1 MFLIRLE
8 LSLQPTV
15 PWPPLKTSSICPNS
29 KKHMFSWAS
38 IFVPHIESEGQTVQ
52 TVRTTVIVVWT
63 LMSVVQTYRLCT
75 VPAWTME
82 SAVITHSVKVGR
94 FWRQYK
100 LLKQSPSFNSSTG
113 ITTIVEFMKNFSE
126 TRPFF
131 VRSALFV
138 IMRATLSFRAISVN
152 PVQWQNFELANLRK
166 PDKMFE

>member
-1 MFLIRLE
+1 MSVSSWVVRRINNQVWKELSIKIFLIRLE

-15 PWPPLKTSSICPNS
+15 PWPPLKTSSICPNT
-29 KKHMFSWAS
+29 KNHMFSWAS

-100 LLKQSPSFNSSTG
+100 LLKQSPSFKSSTG
-113 ITTIVEFMKNFSE
+113 TQQLLSLWI
-126 TRPFF
+126 FF
-131 VRSALFV
+131 QKLVPSSYV
-138 IMRATLSFRAISVN
+138 
-152 PVQWQNFELANLRK
+152 LRCLW
-166 PDKMFE
+166 

>member
-1 MFLIRLE
+1 MSVSSWVVRRINSQVWKELSIKIFLIRLE

-15 PWPPLKTSSICPNS
+15 PWQPLKTSSICPSTKN
-29 KKHMFSWAS
+29 HMFSWAS

-100 LLKQSPSFNSSTG
+100 LLKQSPSFKSSTG
-113 ITTIVEFMKNFSE
+113 TQQLFSLW
-126 TRPFF
+126 RIFQKLVPSSY
-131 VRSALFV
+131 V
-138 IMRATLSFRAISVN
+138 
-152 PVQWQNFELANLRK
+152 LRCLW
-166 PDKMFE
+166 

>member
-1 MFLIRLE
+1 MSVSSWVVRRINSQVWKELSIKMFLIRLE

-15 PWPPLKTSSICPNS
+15 PWPPLKTSSICPNN
-29 KKHMFSWAS
+29 KNHMFSWAS

-100 LLKQSPSFNSSTG
+100 LLKQSPSFKSSTG
-113 ITTIVEFMKNFSE
+113 TQQLLCFWRIFQKLVPSSY
-126 TRPFF
+126 
-131 VRSALFV
+131 V
-138 IMRATLSFRAISVN
+138 
-152 PVQWQNFELANLRK
+152 LRCLW
-166 PDKMFE
+166 